1 MSPIRPFYSQPWSK
15 WIPLTVILMGGF
27 VIRLINIQHRGIQ
40 YDDAFSVFLAQRSL
54 GEIIRGTAAD
64 TMPPLYYF
72 LLHFWLK
79 LGQSIGFLRILSVIL
94 SLGGVAMV
102 YFWIAEMTNPKS
114 AFWAALLMAIS
125 PFQYYHA
132 QDLRNYALLLCA
144 QLGYLFFFYRIL
156 RGEKLSHQNK
166 AISWVGLV
174 LCGVV
179 AMYTHNVA
187 VFGLVLPDFY
197 LILKRKWKTLIK
209 LCLAQSAIAL
219 AALPWLLYVPGQV
232 AKIQA
237 AWWQGRPGLVEWVQ
251 IPVMWV
257 TGLPLQGTW
266 LALGVFLGLETLA
279 LVSFIWARN
288 RTSED
293 GIDFLAFIC
302 GGLPL
307 ALFIVSYLLK
317 PIFIPRAFI
326 VAHGAFLGLSGWAI
340 AHQWERGVGKLIL
353 GGFLFGA
360 VIGLPTQA
368 FFDQFPRSPFQQA
381 AVDLSAE
388 IGSGDVVVH
397 DNKLSY
403 FPFRFYAPSLHQEF
417 IGDIPG
423 SGNDTFAPGSQAA
436 MGIFPKPDLESAI
449 GNSRKVY
456 FVVFTQTI
464 REYQDLGE
472 AEHPS
477 LLWLRGQF
485 RQVTHRFYNDLE
497 VYAFEKP

>member
-1 MSPIRPFYSQPWSK
+1 MILIRSLHSHPWSK
-15 WIPLTVILMGGF
+15 WVPLTIILMGGF
-27 VIRLINIQHRGIQ
+27 LIRLVNIQYRGIQ

-79 LGQSIGFLRILSVIL
+79 LGQSVGFLRILSVIL
-94 SLGGVAMV
+94 SLGGVALV
-102 YFWIAEMTNPKS
+102 YFWVAEIIDQKS
-114 AFWAALLMAIS
+114 ALWAALLMAIS

-132 QDLRNYALLLCA
+132 QDLRNYSLLLCA

-156 RGEKLSHQNK
+156 RGEKFPPQK
-166 AISWVGLV
+166 RAIAWVGLV

-187 VFGLVLPDFY
+187 GLGLILPDFY
-197 LILKRKWKTLIK
+197 LILKRQWKTLIK
-209 LCLAQSAIAL
+209 FCLAQGVIAL

-257 TGLPLQGTW
+257 MGLPLQGIW
-266 LALGVFLGLETLA
+266 LAFGVFVGLETLA
-279 LVSFIWARN
+279 LVIFVWVRN
-288 RTSED
+288 RVQED
-293 GIDFLAFIC
+293 GFDFLAFIC

-307 ALFIVSYLLK
+307 VLFIVSYLLK

-326 VAHGAFLGLSGWAI
+326 VAHSAFLGLSGWVI
-340 AHQWERGVGKLIL
+340 THQWKRGVGKLIL

-360 VIGLPTQA
+360 VIGIPAQA
-368 FFDQFPRSPFQQA
+368 FYDQFPRSPFQQA
-381 AVDLSAE
+381 AADLSAE
-388 IGSGDVVVH
+388 IGDGDVVVH

-403 FPFRFYAPSLHQEF
+403 FPFRFYVPSLPQEF
-417 IGDIPG
+417 IRDIPG
-423 SGNDTFAPGSQAA
+423 SGNDTLAPGSQAA
-436 MGIFPKPDLESAI
+436 MGIFPKPDLESAT
-449 GNSRKVY
+449 GNSKRVF

-464 REYQDLGE
+464 QEYQNLGE
-472 AEHPS
+472 MEHPS
-477 LLWLRGQF
+477 LLWLRGRF
-485 RQVTHRFYNDLE
+485 RQVMHRFYNDLE